1 MSGWACYDLREL
13 RFPRPMERAVASAH
27 IFRFGLFQADVAH
40 GTLTRN
46 GVRVKI
52 QDQPFRVLTLLLE
65 RPGEIV
71 TREELRQKLWPEG
84 TFVDF
89 DGSLNVIL
97 KKLRAAIDD
106 SSDNPRFIE
115 TIPRRGYRFIAPVAV
130 GGAKSETPLSANL
143 PPVGG
148 PPERALAAPPGSRRK
163 RLILLSV
170 FATVMLI
177 ALGALWFARHLK
189 ETTEKGPA
197 APSQAAVPLR
207 KTLAVLGFQNVS
219 GRAEDG
225 WLATAFS
232 EMLRTELAGGEK
244 LRLVS
249 GEDVANLR
257 MSAPW
262 SQSDSLDQETT
273 SRLGTELNSELLILG
288 SYTTVGKAD
297 HRQLRLDVRLQ
308 DAKTGEVLTE
318 IAETG
323 GNQELFQMVSR
334 VGAKLRDRLG
344 VPRLE
349 ETDEAGVL
357 AALPL
362 DPEAAR
368 FYALGIAKLRQFDA
382 SAAKDL
388 LGQAVKVDPKFS
400 LGHAMLAR
408 AWSQLGY
415 EQKRREETR
424 KALDLSTDLPRAE
437 RMLVEGDY
445 YESLANH
452 EQAASIYHALFELFP
467 DSVQYGLQLA
477 NAQLAA
483 VHASEAEE
491 TVRDLRQLPPPGS
504 DDPLIDL
511 TEAKILTNKPAS
523 LQLIHSAMTKASNQ
537 GKKLVYAQARRDEC
551 MVLVYGDHPE
561 QAMASCQEAYD
572 TFLAVGNR
580 LNAADALRL
589 MADQLNSG
597 GHAEE
602 AIAAYQKALGILR
615 ELGEHEKTGAVLNNM
630 AGVFANQG
638 KMDRAEE
645 FYREA
650 KTHFEHAGD
659 KYNVGTALGN
669 IADIQYLRGDL
680 PGAEKLYRQTIIL
693 ESNLD
698 HGDPSYA
705 MYRLGDLELT
715 EGQPELARHRAEQA
729 IGIIG
734 PMQGGY
740 QYLTSAMLVL
750 GDALET
756 EGDLKGARKQ
766 FEDAL
771 AIRQKMGEVDLISE
785 TQVALAD
792 LDLAEGKQEQAEA
805 LLRTAIAQFEK
816 EKEDP
821 DASSAYVVLSRALL
835 MQGKT
840 DEANQA
846 VRRSGELSLG
856 NSDPALKLPIAI
868 QSARVEMASVGLPT
882 HGARAS
888 SAASVASVRQQ
899 LRSAVASA
907 TKSGYYGLACEA
919 RLALGELELKSNPT
933 DGRDQLSA
941 LAAET
946 RSRRLVLLAQK
957 SEHAIADSGG
967 VVAANKPSH

>member
-1 MSGWACYDLREL
+1 
-13 RFPRPMERAVASAH
+13 MERAVAPVH
-27 IFRFGLFQADVAH
+27 IFRFGLFEADIAH
-40 GTLTRN
+40 NTLTRS
-46 GVRVKI
+46 GIRVKI

-97 KKLRAAIDD
+97 KKLRAAVDD
-106 SSDNPRFIE
+106 NSDNPRFIE
-115 TIPRRGYRFIAPVAV
+115 TVPRRGYRFIAPVV
-130 GGAKSETPLSANL
+130 VEGAKPETPLSDL
-143 PPVGG
+143 PVGRI
-148 PPERALAAPPGSRRK
+148 PEQAFAAPLRFRRK
-163 RLILLSV
+163 LLIFLFMSAV
-170 FATVMLI
+170 VALI
-177 ALGALWFARHLK
+177 ALGAVWFTRYRK
-189 ETTEKGPA
+189 ETAAKAPA
-197 APSQAAVPLR
+197 APSAAVVPLR

-219 GRAEDG
+219 GRTEDS

-257 MSAPW
+257 LSAPW

-273 SRLGTELNSELLILG
+273 SRLGAELNSELLVLG
-288 SYTTVGKAD
+288 SYTVVGNAE

-323 GNQELFQMVSR
+323 DNQELFQVVSR

-388 LGQAVKVDPKFS
+388 LEQAVKVDPKFS

-452 EQAASIYHALFELFP
+452 EQAASIYHALFDLFP

-477 NAQLAA
+477 TTQVEAGHPSQAA
-483 VHASEAEE
+483 E
-491 TVRDLRQLPPPGS
+491 TIRELRRLPPPGS

-511 TEAKILTNKPAS
+511 AEAKTLSNKPAE
-523 LQLIHSAMTKASNQ
+523 LLLIRSALTKASNQ

-551 MVLVYGDHPE
+551 VTLTYGDHP
-561 QAMASCQEAYD
+561 QLAKASCEEAYD
-572 TFLAVGNR
+572 LFMAVGNR
-580 LNAADALRL
+580 LTAADSLRL
-589 MADQLNSG
+589 MGDEQNTE
-597 GHAEE
+597 GHPED
-602 AIAAYQKALGILR
+602 AIATYQKALSILQ
-615 ELGEHEKTGAVLNNM
+615 ELGEHEKTGAALNNM
-630 AGVFANQG
+630 AIVYANMG
-638 KMDRAEE
+638 KTERAEQL
-645 FYREA
+645 YREA
-650 KTHFEHAGD
+650 KTHFEEAGD
-659 KYNVGTALGN
+659 KYNACTTLGN
-669 IADIQYLRGDL
+669 IADILYLRGDL
-680 PGAEKLYRQTIIL
+680 PGAERMYQQTITA
-693 ESNLD
+693 ESALD
-698 HGDPSYA
+698 HGDPGYA
-705 MYRLGDLELT
+705 LYRLGDLELA
-715 EGQPELARHRAEQA
+715 EGQPETARHHAEQA
-729 IGIIG
+729 ISLTV
-734 PMQGGY
+734 PAQGGY
-740 QYLTSAMLVL
+740 QYLTAAMMVR
-750 GDALET
+750 GEALEA

-766 FEDAL
+766 FEEAL
-771 AIRQKMGEVDLISE
+771 GIRQKMGEADLISE
-785 TQVALAD
+785 TQVAIAE
-792 LDLAEGKQEQAEA
+792 LDLEEGRPEQAEP
-805 LLRTAIAQFEK
+805 LLRNAIAEFEK

-821 DASSAYVVLSRALL
+821 DTSSTYVVLSRALL
-835 MQGKT
+835 MEGKL
-840 DEANQA
+840 DEAQHA
-846 VRRSGELSLG
+846 GGRAAELTRAS
-856 NSDPALKLPIAI
+856 SDPALLIPIAI
-868 QSARVEMASVGLPT
+868 QNARVEMASLG
-882 HGARAS
+882 HGANLATPI
-888 SAASVASVRQQ
+888 RQQ
-899 LRSAVASA
+899 LRSAEGIAS
-907 TKSGYYGLACEA
+907 KSGYYGLGCEA
-919 RLALGELELKSNPT
+919 RLALGELELKTNP
-933 DGRDQLSA
+933 GSARDQLSA
-941 LAAET
+941 LATET
-946 RSRRLVLLAQK
+946 RKRGLALLALQA
-957 SEHAIADSGG
+957 EHAVANSGD
-967 VVAANKPSH
+967 VTVAKTRAR

>member
-1 MSGWACYDLREL
+1 
-13 RFPRPMERAVASAH
+13 MERAVACAH
-27 IFRFGLFQADVAH
+27 IFRFGLFEADVAH
-40 GTLTRN
+40 NTLTRN

-97 KKLRAAIDD
+97 KKLRAAVDD
-106 SSDNPRFIE
+106 NSDNPRFIE
-115 TIPRRGYRFIAPVAV
+115 TVPRRGYRFIAPVAV
-130 GGAKSETPLSANL
+130 EGAKAE
-143 PPVGG
+143 
-148 PPERALAAPPGSRRK
+148 APAG
-163 RLILLSV
+163 LSV
-170 FATVMLI
+170 ESPPQHALPEPAGPRRNPLIFISVSAVVVLI
-177 ALGALWFARHLK
+177 ALGAVWFARHRK
-189 ETTEKGPA
+189 ETAARAPA
-197 APSQAAVPLR
+197 MHSEAAVPLR
-207 KTLAVLGFQNVS
+207 ETLAVLGFQNVS
-219 GRAEDG
+219 GRAEDA

-257 MSAPW
+257 LSAPW
-262 SQSDSLDQETT
+262 SQSSSLDQETT
-273 SRLGTELNSELLILG
+273 SRLGAELNSELLVLG
-288 SYTTVGKAD
+288 SYTTVGNAD

-318 IAETG
+318 VAETG
-323 GNQELFQMVSR
+323 GTQDLFQVVSR

-388 LGQAVKVDPKFS
+388 LEQAVKVDPKFS

-445 YESLANH
+445 YESMANH
-452 EQAASIYHALFELFP
+452 EQAASIYHALFDLFP

-477 NAQLAA
+477 TTQVQAGHPSQAA
-483 VHASEAEE
+483 E
-491 TVRDLRQLPPPGS
+491 TIRELRRLPPPGS

-511 TEAKILTNKPAS
+511 TEAKTLSNKPAE
-523 LQLIHSAMTKASNQ
+523 LLLIRSALTKASNQ

-551 MVLVYGDHPE
+551 VSLTYGDHPQ
-561 QAMASCQEAYD
+561 QAKASCEEAYD
-572 TFLAVGNR
+572 MFMAVGNR
-580 LNAADALRL
+580 MTAADSLRL
-589 MADQLNSG
+589 MADEQNTE
-597 GHAEE
+597 GHPED
-602 AIAAYQKALGILR
+602 AIATYQRALSILL

-630 AGVFANQG
+630 AIVFTNMG
-638 KMDRAEE
+638 KTDRAEQL
-645 FYREA
+645 YLQARN
-650 KTHFEHAGD
+650 HFEQAGD
-659 KYNVGTALGN
+659 KYNTCTVLGN
-669 IADIQYLRGDL
+669 IADLLYLRGDL
-680 PGAEKLYRQTIIL
+680 PGAERMYQQTITA
-693 ESNLD
+693 EGVLD

-705 MYRLGDLELT
+705 LYRLGDLELA
-715 EGQPELARHRAEQA
+715 EGQPEAARHHAEQA
-729 IGIIG
+729 ITLTT
-734 PMQGGY
+734 PAQGGY
-740 QYLTSAMLVL
+740 QYLTAAMLVR
-750 GDALET
+750 GEALEA

-766 FEDAL
+766 FEEAL
-771 AIRQKMGEVDLISE
+771 GIRQKMGEVDLIFE
-785 TQVALAD
+785 AQVTIAEV
-792 LDLAEGKQEQAEA
+792 DLAEGRPEQAEP
-805 LLRTAIAQFEK
+805 LLRDAIAEFEK

-821 DASSAYVVLSRALL
+821 DTSSTYAIWSRALL
-835 MQGKT
+835 MEGKL
-840 DEANQA
+840 DEAKRA
-846 VRRSGELSLG
+846 VDRATELSRTI
-856 NSDPALKLPIAI
+856 SDPALLIPVAI
-868 QSARVEMASVGLPT
+868 QNARVEMASAG
-882 HGARAS
+882 HGAAANLMAS
-888 SAASVASVRQQ
+888 IRQQ
-899 LRSAVASA
+899 LLSAERLAS
-907 TKSGYYGLACEA
+907 KSGYYGLECEA
-919 RLALGELELKSNPT
+919 RLALGELETKTNPVPA
-933 DGRDQLSA
+933 RDELNA

-946 RSRRLVLLAQK
+946 RKRGLGLLAQRA
-957 SEHAIADSGG
+957 EQAVTDSG
-967 VVAANKPSH
+967 VTVAKNPAR

>member
-1 MSGWACYDLREL
+1 MPEWPCYDLREL

-27 IFRFGLFQADVAH
+27 IFRFGLFEADIAH
-40 GTLTRN
+40 NTLTRN

-71 TREELRQKLWPEG
+71 TREELRLKLWPEG

-97 KKLRAAIDD
+97 KKLRAAVDD
-106 SSDNPRFIE
+106 NSDNPRFIE
-115 TIPRRGYRFIAPVAV
+115 TVPRRGYRFIAPVAV
-130 GGAKSETPLSANL
+130 EGVKLETLANL
-143 PPVGG
+143 VVESPAD
-148 PPERALAAPPGSRRK
+148 RSLAATAHSTRK
-163 RLILLSV
+163 PLILLSV
-170 FATVMLI
+170 SAAVVLI
-177 ALGALWFARHLK
+177 ALGAAWLARYRK
-189 ETTEKGPA
+189 ETAKAPA
-197 APSQAAVPLR
+197 VSSRAAVPLR
-207 KTLAVLGFQNVS
+207 RTLAVLGFQNVS

-262 SQSDSLDQETT
+262 SQSDSPDQETT
-273 SRLGTELNSELLILG
+273 SRLGAELNSELLVLG
-288 SYTTVGKAD
+288 SYTTVGNAD

-308 DAKTGEVLTE
+308 DARTGEVLTE

-323 GNQELFQMVSR
+323 GSQELFQMVSR

-388 LGQAVKVDPKFS
+388 LQQAVKVDPKFS

-415 EQKRREETR
+415 EKNRREETR
-424 KALDLSTDLPRAE
+424 KALDLATDLPRAE

-452 EQAASIYHALFELFP
+452 EKAASVYHALFGLFP

-483 VHASEAEE
+483 GHASEAAQTIKE
-491 TVRDLRQLPPPGS
+491 LRQLPSPGS

-523 LQLIHSAMTKASNQ
+523 LQLIRGALAKASNQ
-537 GKKLVYAQARRDEC
+537 GKKLVYAQGRRDEC
-551 MVLVYGDHPE
+551 IALVYGDHP
-561 QAMASCQEAYD
+561 QQGMASCQEAFD

-589 MADQLNSG
+589 MADQLNSE

-602 AIAAYQKALGILR
+602 AIATYQKALTILR

-638 KMDRAEE
+638 KMDPAEQ

-650 KTHFEHAGD
+650 KTHFEQAGD
-659 KYNVGTALGN
+659 KYNTGTALGN

-680 PGAEKLYRQTIIL
+680 PGAEKLYQQTIIL
-693 ESNLD
+693 ESTLD

-715 EGQPELARHRAEQA
+715 EGWPEVARHHAEQA
-729 IGIIG
+729 IGILA

-750 GDALET
+750 GYALEA

-766 FEDAL
+766 FDDAL
-771 AIRQKMGEVDLISE
+771 AIRQKMGEVDLIFE
-785 TQVALAD
+785 AQVALAD
-792 LDLAEGKQEQAEA
+792 LDLEEGNPEQAEP

-821 DASSAYVVLSRALL
+821 GASSAYVVLSHALL

-846 VRRSGELSLG
+846 VRRASELSLG
-856 NSDPALKLPIAI
+856 NSDPALKLPLAI
-868 QSARVEMASVGLPT
+868 QSARVEMASVGLTT
-882 HGARAS
+882 HGARAN

-907 TKSGYYGLACEA
+907 SKSGYYRLECET
-919 RLALGELELKSNPT
+919 RLALGELELKANPIP
-933 DGRDQLSA
+933 GRDQLAA

-946 RSRRLVLLAQK
+946 RSRGLALLAQK

>member
-1 MSGWACYDLREL
+1 
-13 RFPRPMERAVASAH
+13 MERAVASAH

-65 RPGEIV
+65 RPGETV

-97 KKLRAAIDD
+97 KKLRAAVDD

-130 GGAKSETPLSANL
+130 EGAKSETPLSANL
-143 PPVGG
+143 PPVGS
-148 PPERALAAPPGSRRK
+148 PPERALAAPPRSRRK

-170 FATVMLI
+170 FATVVLI

-189 ETTEKGPA
+189 ETSEKGP

-219 GRAEDG
+219 GRAEDD

-437 RMLVEGDY
+437 RMLVEGDF

-452 EQAASIYHALFELFP
+452 EQAASVYHALFELFP

-483 VHASEAEE
+483 GHASEAAQTIKE
-491 TVRDLRQLPPPGS
+491 LRRLPPPGS

-523 LQLIHSAMTKASNQ
+523 LLLIRSALAKTSTQ

-551 MVLVYGDHPE
+551 IALVYGDHPE
-561 QAMASCQEAYD
+561 QAMASCREAYD

-580 LNAADALRL
+580 LTAADALRL
-589 MADQLNSG
+589 MADQLSSE

-602 AIAAYQKALGILR
+602 AIATYQKALSILQ

-638 KMDRAEE
+638 KMDRAED
-645 FYREA
+645 FYRQA
-650 KTHFEHAGD
+650 KTHFEQAGD

-680 PGAEKLYRQTIIL
+680 PGAEKLYQQTIIL
-693 ESNLD
+693 ESTLD

-715 EGQPELARHRAEQA
+715 EGQPEVARHHAEQA
-729 IGIIG
+729 IGILG

-785 TQVALAD
+785 TQTALAD
-792 LDLAEGKQEQAEA
+792 LDLEEGKPEQAEA

-835 MQGKT
+835 MRGKT
-840 DEANQA
+840 DEAKQA
-846 VRRSGELSLG
+846 VRRASELSLG
-856 NSDPALKLPIAI
+856 NSDPALKLPLAI
-868 QSARVEMASVGLPT
+868 QSARVEMAGVGPTT
-882 HGARAS
+882 HGARAN

-907 TKSGYYGLACEA
+907 SKSGYYGLECEA

-946 RSRRLVLLAQK
+946 RSRGLELLAQK
-957 SEHAIADSGG
+957 SEHTMVDSGG
-967 VVAANKPSH
+967 VVAANKTSH